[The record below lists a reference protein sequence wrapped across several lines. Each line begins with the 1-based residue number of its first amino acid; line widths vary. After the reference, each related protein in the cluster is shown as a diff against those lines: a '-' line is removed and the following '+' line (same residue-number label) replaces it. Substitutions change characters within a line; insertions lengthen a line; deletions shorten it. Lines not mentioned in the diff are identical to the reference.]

1 MKALSTAL
9 IACALFT
16 GAAQASSPDAWEQH
30 RKQVVKA
37 CLAASQLKDAH
48 ARSKPVE
55 FDDQV
60 GYSALLIEGRYS
72 QAHMK
77 GRTGTELCLYDKK
90 HQRAHVSE
98 WTAASK

>member
-1 MKALSTAL
+1 MKYLSTAL
-9 IACALFT
+9 LACVLFT
-16 GAAQASSPDAWEQH
+16 GAAQAASPEAWIQY

-60 GYSALLIEGRYS
+60 GYSALLIEGRYP

-77 GRTGTELCLYDKK
+77 SQKGTELCLYNKQ
-90 HQRAHVSE
+90 HQQAHVSE
-98 WTAASK
+98 WTAASS

>member
-1 MKALSTAL
+1 MRHLTTAL
-9 IACALFT
+9 LTCALFS
-16 GAAQASSPDAWEQH
+16 GAVHASSPEAWNEH
-30 RKQVVKA
+30 RKQVIKT

-60 GYSALLIEGRYS
+60 GYSALLIEGRYP

-77 GRTGTELCLYDKK
+77 GRTGTELCLYDKQ

-98 WTAASK
+98 WAAASR